1 MAEEKKAAPK
11 QKKKA
16 AASKKEAPKTVA
28 KKTATK
34 AEQKAQDKNILSVG
48 DVVQASVFTG
58 IRGAAKIISTDNN
71 ITTVEFEGKSY
82 TTKTRNVRKIKE

>member
-16 AASKKEAPKTVA
+16 AASKKEVPKTVA

-34 AEQKAQDKNILSVG
+34 AEPKAQDKNILSVG
-48 DVVQASVFTG
+48 DVV
-58 IRGAAKIISTDNN
+58 KDK
-71 ITTVEFEGKSY
+71 EGKEY
-82 TTKTRNVRKIKE
+82 IFVRPSRKERVVLREKDSNIEVVIDKDLLVK

>member
-1 MAEEKKAAPK
+1 MAEEKKPVQK
-11 QKKKA
+11 Q
-16 AASKKEAPKTVA
+16 SKKQEAPKKVSPAPVA
-28 KKTATK
+28 VKPAPKV
-34 AEQKAQDKNILSVG
+34 EQKPSNKNILSEG
-48 DVVQASVFTG
+48 DLVQASVFTG